1 MCFCHSATQPSTLQK
16 LPSFSHCTHYFSC
29 KIPTL
34 LSKTQHHNNQ
44 HPHHIKPNKLSD
56 LADSWK
62 WRTQVSFFTGFLTK
76 GRNAE
81 SLKEELYAAIAP
93 LDRGAEATP
102 EDQQLVEQ
110 IARKLEAVNE
120 VKEPLKSNL
129 LNGKWN
135 FYIQHP
141 NLFCKRRP
149 NGKIYQ
155 AINVDTLRA
164 QNMETWPFFNQVL
177 LLSNI

>member
-1 MCFCHSATQPSTLQK
+1 MAVSPSCSSATLPYNLQPCK
-16 LPSFSHCTHYFSC
+16 NFLPSHTAPIIFHAKY
-29 KIPTL
+29 L
-34 LSKTQHHNNQ
+34 LSSPKPNNTTTST
-44 HPHHIKPNKLSD
+44 HIILSPNKLFD

-110 IARKLEAVNE
+110 VGASFQ
-120 VKEPLKSNL
+120 PLCDFALFHSSIPQFCFLVWSFFFYGTKAESSCPIVMPGCDAL
-129 LNGKWN
+129 WDFEFIIYGINGW
-135 FYIQHP
+135 
-141 NLFCKRRP
+141 
-149 NGKIYQ
+149 
-155 AINVDTLRA
+155 
-164 QNMETWPFFNQVL
+164 M
-177 LLSNI
+177 